1 MADTV
6 HVFVFRVVDF
16 SFYLGIV
23 SASVNMATRQLS
35 CEECNVKFSGPLPYI
50 DHIKSAKHLKKV
62 AAVRQL
68 QSVLDVVSTASEAK
82 EAGDMPNV
90 ATVQKKD
97 PLPFTCELCNVSMN
111 SEAALIAHTKG
122 KKHLKA
128 LKYQED
134 LLRLATE
141 KESLESPAEQN
152 SAKATSSTGTPP
164 QKRTTE
170 IADLSCEYCG
180 IVLFKNFGYKL
191 EHLES
196 ESHCKKKSQVIGQSI
211 KGSISEEPSAKRV
224 KVESPSSMEAVSG
237 SGSAPDEAEG
247 NETDGALSSDGL
259 QPTVDEDESLDVG
272 SILKDLN

>member
-6 HVFVFRVVDF
+6 HVFVFRVPDF
-16 SFYLGIV
+16 SFYPGIV
-23 SASVNMATRQLS
+23 AASGNMASRQLS
-35 CEECNVKFSGPLPYI
+35 CEECNVKFTGPLPYI
-50 DHIKSAKHLKKV
+50 DHIKSAKHLKKA

-82 EAGDMPNV
+82 EAGDIMPKL
-90 ATVQKKD
+90 AAVQKKD
-97 PLPFTCELCNVSMN
+97 PLPFTCELCNISTN
-111 SEAALIAHTKG
+111 SEAALIVHSKG

-141 KESLESPAEQN
+141 KGSLESSAEQN

-170 IADLSCEYCG
+170 IADLSCDYCG
-180 IVLFKNFGYKL
+180 ILLFKNFGYKL

-196 ESHCKKKSQVIGQSI
+196 ESHCKKKSQVVGQSI
-211 KGSISEEPSAKRV
+211 EGSICEEPSAKRA
-224 KVESPSSMEAVSG
+224 KAESPSSMEAVSG
-237 SGSAPDEAEG
+237 SGSAPDQAEG
-247 NETDGALSSDGL
+247 NETEGARSSDVL
-259 QPTVDEDESLDVG
+259 PTVDGDESLDAG
-272 SILKDLN
+272 SMLKDMN